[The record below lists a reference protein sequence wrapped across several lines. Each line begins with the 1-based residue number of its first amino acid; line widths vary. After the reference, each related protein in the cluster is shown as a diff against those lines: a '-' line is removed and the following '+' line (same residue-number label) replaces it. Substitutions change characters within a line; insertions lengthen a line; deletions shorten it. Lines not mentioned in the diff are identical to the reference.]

1 MDYNLEKKACQ
12 EGGAFLAFPC
22 SPCYNVF
29 RKNSVELRCR
39 LKEEWI

>member
-1 MDYNLEKKACQ
+1 MSR
-12 EGGAFLAFPC
+12 GRGF
-22 SPCYNVF
+22 SGVYNVF